1 MFGTNNFSVACMAA
15 VALATVGEATNSWN
29 KGFKLYKNDAS
40 LDSLAQTSDS
50 HDIKRVYT
58 PTLFS

>member
-40 LDSLAQTSDS
+40 LDSLA
-50 HDIKRVYT
+50 
-58 PTLFS
+58 